1 MIDTGSDSEVSISPA
16 VAERTRFKPQTDIAS
31 VGAGG
36 VVVQP
41 LGRLT
46 DFTLGAYRVSMPMR
60 RSSAQTGGE
69 RKRCG
74 L

>member
-36 VVVQP
+36 VVVNP
-41 LGRLT
+41 LA
-46 DFTLGAYRVSMPMR
+46 D
-60 RSSAQTGGE
+60 
-69 RKRCG
+69 
-74 L
+74 